1 MKILHTA
8 DWHIG
13 QFKGPV
19 VDGVNLRSQDT
30 VKCLEYMV
38 QVAIEEK
45 PDIVCVSGD
54 IFHQEQ
60 VGPVRY
66 SDEMITATNIIT
78 SLAHFSKYVIVMRGT
93 PNHDG
98 AAQFRVL
105 ERMLLNIRNVDVVTE
120 PGVIKTPWADIA
132 CLPGFDKQEF
142 RAKFPGLSA
151 DEENL
156 AWTKYISDMVF
167 ALRAECEKTPILMAH
182 YTVPG
187 CNMESGQ
194 TSFFTNF
201 EPVIPREA
209 LMAARYEAV
218 LLGHIHRPQIIEGFD
233 NVFYSGA
240 INAMNFNDE
249 GQDRGFWIHE
259 FNEKG
264 TLVKGHRYTTPY
276 RQFHTITWDPDEV
289 GDYIREGA
297 MYLHR
302 TGISEDVT
310 DKIVRVR
317 YSCTSEQKKALNIP
331 LLQKNLYE
339 LGAFYVADIEAEST
353 IDITNRGLLSEE
365 SDPRLNLKKWLEEK
379 TFKNPDKIVE
389 LAEPIIA
396 EAMKQSTTAE
406 IHGVF
411 KPVSISVR
419 NYRNYKEESFDFSDI
434 SFCTIN
440 GVNGAGKSSL
450 FMDAIV
456 DCLFEETRE
465 GDCKAWIRGT
475 EDARSGSIE
484 FIFDI
489 GEKRFRVVRTRTKS
503 GKPTL
508 NLSQYQEESADW
520 MNLSKERIIDTQAE
534 IEKLLGMDSMTFRS
548 CALIMQDQYGL
559 FLQAKKDERI
569 AILGNLLGLIK
580 KFAVMDN
587 LRSSLGGLSET
598 EKTAA
603 ASTIF
608 GKEAMSGMLAIIN
621 ASEEDY
627 NNLSSAIGNSK
638 DAAQDMADTML
649 DNLAGSM
656 TLMQSAVEG
665 VQNSFGQR
673 LTPYVRGFVDS
684 ITDAMP
690 AVTVALNDFM
700 DTVDKK
706 AAHMK
711 TVIGTMTASD
721 EWQNADMFGK
731 MDIAWDT
738 LIGQPFADWIG
749 GDGKHLISS
758 GLGTLFSSASAI
770 LPGGKKAG
778 LSSVLSSM
786 LIAKGATGLLG
797 NAKNIATTLQP
808 IGNAIKS
815 IGLAAQTA
823 PSVGAFI
830 SDLGAMVPTA
840 AKFGLAAAAVT
851 AAVVGIGV
859 AVDNYNQKALSSNL
873 EEHFGNIK
881 LSAQEVQDIA
891 SGILDQKYLA
901 NVEVALNEVKNAD
914 KLREDAQKALESND
928 VLEFK
933 SRVGIKL
940 TTEEQED
947 YTSNI
952 ETFVKSK
959 IEELESRTFAAHIH
973 VQTYLGGTEEG
984 QTLAQNI
991 EKWATAD
998 YVELDGLSSQLSQK
1012 VSEALKDGIID
1023 ADEEGAIS
1031 ALQEKMNS
1039 ITARWKESE
1048 AQAQWD
1054 WINQEYGSLNAAD
1067 LESGSFTDLLGAMRD
1082 QRQSAK
1088 ESVQADVEQWYSE
1101 LNSMESAG
1109 RITSAQNKQYH
1120 EMTGWYVKGQEGNEL
1135 SKSLQLGSNTLNS
1148 AYAEKIQS
1156 NRQSLAENTQYT
1168 INTAQSQLEQLLQLE
1183 HPEEGNVSA
1192 LTSALMYGFN
1202 EFGNGKV
1209 AGVGPVIDKDQ
1220 NALSTM
1226 YESMKPD
1233 VTQMQGLIDDY
1244 REAGKAVPQS
1254 LMDSFNDA
1262 IEVGAAAGDTSA
1274 TWQNYANQI
1283 WKNGSDELKAS
1294 LTDPSNPMYETVRSQ
1309 LPPELAEAIDRA
1321 AAETT
1326 TDDVTLEGLKA
1337 SVDGDVDIDK
1347 DAWTS
1352 KLNEALGDL
1361 GETQEVT
1368 ADHVKIKVDQG
1379 DCLWEIGNALGID
1392 WQTIA
1397 EQNGIE
1403 SPYVIHPDQELT
1415 ISMDTL
1421 TAEVDG
1427 DKAQAA
1433 IEQAMSALDAE
1444 GAEMSVTAEGVKV
1457 DLADVEVDSDT
1468 AAAQIEAALGMES
1481 GTLAANGI
1489 EVQAGASVTIPS
1501 ELVTVDT
1508 SGMQSATEQAADET
1522 ETEPIEQE
1530 ASANVNV
1537 TNTTTDTSG
1546 MQAQA
1551 EEDAQGAVGDVP
1563 VEGSANVTFSGTTTD
1578 TSGVVEQVTADIES
1592 AVSDVPANGHASIT
1606 LDQSNNAAEIYS
1618 LATADVVSAFS
1629 ETIPADGHVDVT
1641 LDQTNNAAAIYSECA
1656 GQVQSTFAQGFT
1668 ASADVAVTLNWH
1680 ITNPSASISTSSSGS
1695 SVSATIAGH
1704 ASGGEVGL
1712 NGAEL
1717 SWVGEEGLEYIIP
1730 TVPARRQRGIEL
1742 WKSAGRTLGVLGP
1755 DDEISAHAS
1764 GGIVGKEVSNTT
1776 PYFDTDSSSQDSE
1789 KSEKETVPTNVVSD
1803 KSGVVVQVNLSP
1815 QFNIS
1820 DTNDSDVIRL
1830 IKAHIKELA
1839 DDLGSEIATM
1849 LSEAYENTP
1858 VTT

>member
-167 ALRAECEKTPILMAH
+167 ALRAECEKIPILMAH

-520 MNLSKERIIDTQAE
+520 MNLSKERIVDTQAE

-569 AILGNLLGLIK
+569 AILGNLLGLGIYGVMELDSKKKLSEQRKELASKKEAVRIK
-580 KFAVMDN
+580 TDFIKSKGDPESELQKAEEDIQQLNKDIEDLSDTQGQLLNKHAQIAKAEQECRKASEELDDCHKRRRSISDEISSKTQILENCNAALESANEVREKAAEYKQLSEQIIELEKDVLNHDNAKRNLAGYNADIQNCQNIINDAKRRNNDIANLIEQLKAELPDN
-587 LRSSLGGLSET
+587 LEEKLTELAQARTQCEELQEKRHLASVAEQELQQIRATYSQRISEAENRRKYRLDRISEIRQQEEFMKNSGCPDIDRASCRFLAKAIDDVKSLPEEADHLEKCEEEIAALRIKRDEEISKKQDEICIIGYDAERLDLLTRKARALVKYENLKKDAEKKKLEIARLET
-598 EKTAA
+598 EKNTN
-603 ASTIF
+603 SKTIGQYEEILLELNIKAQKATDIVDALSDSVIKHDDALCKRNSVAHF
-608 GKEAMSGMLAIIN
+608 ADQEKELPVY
-621 ASEEDY
+621 EERKQHIDKRLTELYQERSKEDANELVLY
-627 NNLSSAIGNSK
+627 NNLREA
-638 DAAQDMADTML
+638 
-649 DNLAGSM
+649 
-656 TLMQSAVEG
+656 E
-665 VQNSFGQR
+665 
-673 LTPYVRGFVDS
+673 
-684 ITDAMP
+684 
-690 AVTVALNDFM
+690 
-700 DTVDKK
+700 
-706 AAHMK
+706 
-711 TVIGTMTASD
+711 
-721 EWQNADMFGK
+721 
-731 MDIAWDT
+731 
-738 LIGQPFADWIG
+738 
-749 GDGKHLISS
+749 
-758 GLGTLFSSASAI
+758 
-770 LPGGKKAG
+770 
-778 LSSVLSSM
+778 
-786 LIAKGATGLLG
+786 
-797 NAKNIATTLQP
+797 
-808 IGNAIKS
+808 IK
-815 IGLAAQTA
+815 
-823 PSVGAFI
+823 
-830 SDLGAMVPTA
+830 
-840 AKFGLAAAAVT
+840 
-851 AAVVGIGV
+851 
-859 AVDNYNQKALSSNL
+859 L
-873 EEHFGNIK
+873 EELRK
-881 LSAQEVQDIA
+881 DI
-891 SGILDQKYLA
+891 
-901 NVEVALNEVKNAD
+901 
-914 KLREDAQKALESND
+914 
-928 VLEFK
+928 
-933 SRVGIKL
+933 
-940 TTEEQED
+940 
-947 YTSNI
+947 
-952 ETFVKSK
+952 
-959 IEELESRTFAAHIH
+959 
-973 VQTYLGGTEEG
+973 EG
-984 QTLAQNI
+984 
-991 EKWATAD
+991 
-998 YVELDGLSSQLSQK
+998 
-1012 VSEALKDGIID
+1012 SEAL
-1023 ADEEGAIS
+1023 EEVERRLKS
-1031 ALQEKMNS
+1031 TKETLEK
-1039 ITARWKESE
+1039 
-1048 AQAQWD
+1048 AQIQKGVLTQRVED
-1054 WINQEYGSLNAAD
+1054 VE
-1067 LESGSFTDLLGAMRD
+1067 AMRSEIALLNKGIAVAAEKAD
-1082 QRQSAK
+1082 CYEALK
-1088 ESVQADVEQWYSE
+1088 QAFSQDGVPHQIIR
-1101 LNSMESAG
+1101 NIIPH
-1109 RITSAQNKQYH
+1109 ITDTTNNILGQ
-1120 EMTGWYVKGQEGNEL
+1120 MTGGTMGVEFVMERTVKG
-1135 SKSLQLGSNTLNS
+1135 K
-1148 AYAEKIQS
+1148 
-1156 NRQSLAENTQYT
+1156 
-1168 INTAQSQLEQLLQLE
+1168 
-1183 HPEEGNVSA
+1183 
-1192 LTSALMYGFN
+1192 
-1202 EFGNGKV
+1202 
-1209 AGVGPVIDKDQ
+1209 
-1220 NALSTM
+1220 
-1226 YESMKPD
+1226 
-1233 VTQMQGLIDDY
+1233 
-1244 REAGKAVPQS
+1244 
-1254 LMDSFNDA
+1254 
-1262 IEVGAAAGDTSA
+1262 
-1274 TWQNYANQI
+1274 
-1283 WKNGSDELKAS
+1283 
-1294 LTDPSNPMYETVRSQ
+1294 
-1309 LPPELAEAIDRA
+1309 
-1321 AAETT
+1321 
-1326 TDDVTLEGLKA
+1326 
-1337 SVDGDVDIDK
+1337 
-1347 DAWTS
+1347 
-1352 KLNEALGDL
+1352 
-1361 GETQEVT
+1361 
-1368 ADHVKIKVDQG
+1368 
-1379 DCLWEIGNALGID
+1379 
-1392 WQTIA
+1392 
-1397 EQNGIE
+1397 
-1403 SPYVIHPDQELT
+1403 
-1415 ISMDTL
+1415 
-1421 TAEVDG
+1421 DG
-1427 DKAQAA
+1427 DKA
-1433 IEQAMSALDAE
+1433 
-1444 GAEMSVTAEGVKV
+1444 
-1457 DLADVEVDSDT
+1457 
-1468 AAAQIEAALGMES
+1468 
-1481 GTLAANGI
+1481 
-1489 EVQAGASVTIPS
+1489 
-1501 ELVTVDT
+1501 
-1508 SGMQSATEQAADET
+1508 
-1522 ETEPIEQE
+1522 
-1530 ASANVNV
+1530 
-1537 TNTTTDTSG
+1537 
-1546 MQAQA
+1546 
-1551 EEDAQGAVGDVP
+1551 
-1563 VEGSANVTFSGTTTD
+1563 
-1578 TSGVVEQVTADIES
+1578 
-1592 AVSDVPANGHASIT
+1592 T
-1606 LDQSNNAAEIYS
+1606 LDVLINEYGK
-1618 LATADVVSAFS
+1618 T
-1629 ETIPADGHVDVT
+1629 T
-1641 LDQTNNAAAIYSECA
+1641 LPY
-1656 GQVQSTFAQGFT
+1656 
-1668 ASADVAVTLNWH
+1668 ASK
-1680 ITNPSASISTSSSGS
+1680 
-1695 SVSATIAGH
+1695 
-1704 ASGGEVGL
+1704 SGGEKVKASL
-1712 NGAEL
+1712 AVILAL
-1717 SWVGEEGLEYIIP
+1717 SEIKA
-1730 TVPARRQRGIEL
+1730 TAAGIQ
-1742 WKSAGRTLGVLGP
+1742 LGMLFIDEP
-1755 DDEISAHAS
+1755 PFLDDEGAQAY
-1764 GGIVGKEVSNTT
+1764 V
-1776 PYFDTDSSSQDSE
+1776 DAL
-1789 KSEKETVPTNVVSD
+1789 ETIRD
-1803 KSGVVVQVNLSP
+1803 RY
-1815 QFNIS
+1815 
-1820 DTNDSDVIRL
+1820 SDVKIMAITHDDAMKARFGQAVTV
-1830 IKAHIKELA
+1830 IKT
-1839 DDLGSEIATM
+1839 DDGSKVI
-1849 LSEAYENTP
+1849 Y
-1858 VTT
+1858 